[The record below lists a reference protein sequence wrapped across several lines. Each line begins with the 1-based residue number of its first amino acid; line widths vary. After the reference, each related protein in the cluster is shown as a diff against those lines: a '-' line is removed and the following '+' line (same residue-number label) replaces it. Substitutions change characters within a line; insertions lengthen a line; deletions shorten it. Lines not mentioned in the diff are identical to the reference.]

1 MPDQIRAPF
10 PREKFIPSFSTMP
23 QPERLVYL
31 IETRQELKK
40 KYRTTYQNVIKALN
54 AVRSKTDP
62 TIAEMTSE
70 QLAILEDHL
79 VKARDEVARGF
90 TQTVKLYENTANEL
104 FTGVFPHGPQPLGS
118 FDLSDWIEKICGWIA
133 GLLRE
138 IGDVFGHLGMPEVEA
153 GLDWA
158 ADGIE
163 WLGDKAGELLNP
175 EE

>member
-1 MPDQIRAPF
+1 
-10 PREKFIPSFSTMP
+10 MP
-23 QPERLVYL
+23 QPVRLLYT

-40 KYRTTYQNVIKALN
+40 KYRDTYQGVIKALN

-62 TIAEMTSE
+62 AIAEMTSE
-70 QLAILEDHL
+70 QLAILEDYL

-90 TQTVKLYENTANEL
+90 TQTIKLYENTANEL
-104 FTGVFPHGPQPLGS
+104 FSGIFPREPQPLGS
-118 FDLSDWIEKICGWIA
+118 FDLEDWIEKICGWIA
-133 GLLRE
+133 ELLRE

-163 WLGDKAGELLNP
+163 WLGEKARDLLNP